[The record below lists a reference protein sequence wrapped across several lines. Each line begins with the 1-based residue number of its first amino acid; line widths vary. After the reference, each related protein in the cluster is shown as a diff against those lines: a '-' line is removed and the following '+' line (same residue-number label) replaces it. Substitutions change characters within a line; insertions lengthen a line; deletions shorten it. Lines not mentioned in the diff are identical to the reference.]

1 MSLPNDAPNAT
12 AELRK
17 RRSTRIVQAVP
28 LVVTGVD
35 ALGRQFQER
44 TSTLIINCHG
54 CRYQSKHYVLKN
66 MWVVMEIPH
75 PEQGHPPR
83 IVRGR
88 VAWIQRPR
96 TVRQLF
102 QVAVELEIPGNVW
115 SIAFPPEDW
124 FDYPDLPNVSKA
136 LPASAED
143 LPEAKEVLGALEAV
157 KVEGESASGSELAE
171 DEGSNVRVFPS
182 AGTENVEQLAEQIGN
197 LLADARQQ
205 IQTAAKEAV
214 QQAITAESRAT
225 VQDWQARLT
234 EAREHLGAEVARAI
248 ETVQKE
254 AEMKA
259 RAAHGAAAAA
269 LKSDLPR
276 WLAPQIEEL
285 TREIADQMRKASAA
299 QKAVQE
305 QYAQKAAQAVRS
317 AAQNAEEGADK
328 LRATV
333 SQSETLLAVRLE
345 AAAREREALAASAE
359 EMRRRL
365 AEALASVEATWQ
377 ERLTSSMKTAHD
389 HLQKVIEGSLK
400 GTVEQSAQA
409 VAQQVSA
416 VQGRI
421 REEADRHVAAL
432 AKRSAAIAREIE
444 EQRRREELAA
454 GAETP
459 AAKAEQFAA
468 RLNTAQQVAIEG
480 FQAQLERILGQHQEE
495 LKKRSEALLD
505 ETNHRVRSAFEDSGR
520 EAAAHFEEQIR
531 SIVQPHLAGAE
542 QALQR
547 LAGARS
553 LVDAAMTLQE
563 ERVRKTTEEAFTDAL
578 GRFRESLD
586 KAEKEIQE
594 RAQNVVTSRM
604 EELDTRSS
612 QLKHATADS
621 LFQSAEWY
629 EKKAQTQ
636 IQQALDKGLEQAG
649 AQLRERAG
657 EISSVFATEVDHY
670 SRNFVQHAQTQME
683 EVLRDA
689 FERSRALFSEAAET
703 TSAAFTDEIQR
714 NARQELDGFGDALK
728 RSLEESRAQSDA
740 VRQSLGAQ
748 MSAEQES
755 FLRRFRESMT
765 TAVEAGV
772 SEAQR
777 QVDGGLREV
786 LDSWR
791 AMTAEHQEKIRA
803 LYGQIGDQSVDQ
815 FRGRLENVSNSWM
828 VATVTTLDRQSRD
841 VLDGVAQAA
850 EERLRTTCA
859 QAFAN
864 IADTLRERLKEIST
878 SFAPPPSTGK
888 PMH

>member
-1 MSLPNDAPNAT
+1 MTLPNDAPNST
-12 AELRK
+12 TELKK

-35 ALGRQFQER
+35 ALGRPFQER

-75 PEQGHPPR
+75 AEQGHAPR
-83 IVRGR
+83 VVRGR

-124 FDYPDLPNVSKA
+124 FSCPDLPNVSTE
-136 LPASAED
+136 LPASADD
-143 LPEAKEVLGALEAV
+143 LPDAKEVLGALDAATAEEPAEDMV
-157 KVEGESASGSELAE
+157 AEVAKSNVRSFPNAGGESAEPL
-171 DEGSNVRVFPS
+171 DEQM
-182 AGTENVEQLAEQIGN
+182 GT
-197 LLADARQQ
+197 LLEDARQQ
-205 IQTAAKEAV
+205 IQAAAKEAV
-214 QQAITAESRAT
+214 QQAMSTESRAT
-225 VQDWQARLT
+225 IQDWQARLA
-234 EAREHLGAEVARAI
+234 EAREQLGAEVTRAI
-248 ETVQKE
+248 ESVQKE

-259 RAAHGAAAAA
+259 RAAHGAAAEA
-269 LKSDLPR
+269 LKSELPK

-285 TREIADQMRKASAA
+285 TREIADQMRKASTA

-305 QYAQKAAQAVRS
+305 QHAQKTAQAVLS
-317 AAQNAEEGADK
+317 AAHNAEETADK

-333 SQSETLLAVRLE
+333 SQAETLLAVRLE
-345 AAAREREALAASAE
+345 AAAREREALATSSE
-359 EMRRRL
+359 EMRRKL
-365 AEALASVEATWQ
+365 AETLASVEATWQ
-377 ERLTSSMKTAHD
+377 ERLSSSMKTAHE
-389 HLQKVIEGSLK
+389 HLQRVIEGSLQ
-400 GTVEQSAQA
+400 GTVEQGAQA
-409 VAQQVSA
+409 VTRQASA
-416 VQGRI
+416 VEARI
-421 REEADRHVAAL
+421 REEAERHVEAL
-432 AKRSAAIAREIE
+432 ATRSAAIARELE
-444 EQRRREELAA
+444 EQRRREEQAQ
-454 GAETP
+454 GAEAP
-459 AAKAEQFAA
+459 AARAEQFAA
-468 RLNTAQQVAIEG
+468 RLDTVQQVAIEG
-480 FQAQLERILGQHQEE
+480 FQAQLERILGQHREE
-495 LKKRSEALLD
+495 LKKRSQLVLE
-505 ETNHRVRSAFEDSGR
+505 ETNQRVHSAFSDSGR
-520 EAAAHFEEQIR
+520 DAAAHFEEQIR
-531 SIVQPHLAGAE
+531 TMVQPHLQGTE
-542 QALQR
+542 EALQR
-547 LAGARS
+547 LTGARS
-553 LVDAAMTLQE
+553 LVDGALSVQE
-563 ERVRKTTEEAFTDAL
+563 GRVRKMTEEAFGGAL
-578 GRFRESLD
+578 ARFRESLD
-586 KAEKEIQE
+586 SAEKQMGQ
-594 RAQNVVTSRM
+594 RAEAVVTSRM
-604 EELDTRSS
+604 DDLEKRSS
-612 QLKHATADS
+612 QLQHSTADS

-636 IQQALDKGLEQAG
+636 MQQALDKGLEQAG

-689 FERSRALFSEAAET
+689 FERSRALFSEAADT

-714 NARQELDGFGDALK
+714 NARQELDGFGDAVK
-728 RSLEESRAQSDA
+728 KSLDESRVQADA
-740 VRQSLGAQ
+740 LRESLGAQ

-772 SEAQR
+772 SEAQK
-777 QVDGGLREV
+777 QVDGGLQEV
-786 LDSWR
+786 LGSWR
-791 AMTAEHQEKIRA
+791 AMTEQHQEKIRA

-841 VLDGVAQAA
+841 VLDGVAHAA

-878 SFAPPPSTGK
+878 SFAPPPASGK